1 MSSVDILI
9 LSNGPGEITTWVLP
23 VVKALRE
30 MLSENPS
37 ELRIS
42 VALSPCP
49 HGTGNEAA
57 IAASYPEVNRVLD
70 SRHFFSFLLWGK
82 TPEKWEW
89 RDQGVVI
96 FLGGDQIF
104 PVIIASRLGYSTL
117 IYAEWEA
124 RWQPWVD
131 RFAVRLPSIQEKVAP
146 KYRHKFTVVGDLMAE
161 VQVKNEPETILK
173 KPQIGLLPGSKAA
186 KLAQGLPLCLAV
198 ATEIVKAYD
207 ADFILPVAPTLTL
220 EELAAFADPESN
232 PVLKLINGVSA
243 KLVYT
248 EEKPYLETPQGL
260 RVKLITQFPA
270 NEILAEC
277 KLCFTTVGANT
288 AQLTALGV
296 PMVVMLPTQQLEAMR
311 SWDGIGGVLANLP
324 GVGLYFAKII
334 NTLVLKKGRLF
345 AWPNIWAKQEIVPEL
360 LGQIEGIDVAR
371 EGLLYL
377 ENPEK
382 LQKMRDRL
390 LEIRPQPGAAKKM
403 AEIVS
408 QMLSFISTQIN
419 IN

>member
-70 SRHFFSFLLWGK
+70 SQHFFSFLLWGK

-146 KYRHKFTVVGDLMAE
+146 KYQHKFTVVGDLMAE

-198 ATEIVKAYD
+198 ATEIVKTYD

-220 EELAAFADPESN
+220 EELAAFADPKSN

>member
-30 MLSENPS
+30 ILCDNPA

-57 IAASYPEVNRVLD
+57 LAASYPEVDRVLD
-70 SRHFFSFLLWGK
+70 SRHFFPFVLWGK
-82 TPEKWEW
+82 TPETWQW

-96 FLGGDQIF
+96 FLGGDQIY

-124 RWQPWVD
+124 RWLPWVD
-131 RFAVRLPSIQEKVAP
+131 RFAVRLPNIVEKVPP

-161 VQVKNEPETILK
+161 VKTTQETKIQTN

-186 KLAQGLPLCLAV
+186 KLSQGLPLSLAAASEV
-198 ATEIVKAYD
+198 VKTYD
-207 ADFILPVAPTLTL
+207 AEFILPVAPTLSL
-220 EELAAFADPESN
+220 EQLAAFADGETN

-243 KLVYT
+243 KLVYI

-260 RVKLITQFPA
+260 KVKLITQFPA
-270 NEILAEC
+270 NDILAEC

-311 SWDGIGGVLANLP
+311 SWDGLGGILANLP

-334 NTLVLKKGRLF
+334 NTLVIKQGRLF
-345 AWPNIWAKQEIVPEL
+345 AWPNIWAKEEIVPEL
-360 LGQIEGIDVAR
+360 LGKIEGIDVAR

-377 ENPEK
+377 QNPEK

-390 LEIRPQPGAAKKM
+390 LEIRPQPGAAKKI

-408 QMLSFISTQIN
+408 QMLSFIPKQID